1 MFNIKPPQ
9 TSYSSLEDVGKFN
22 MLWNISLVLVPIFI
36 TLCIIHIF
44 FSDPSWI
51 TSVLA
56 ATVAI
61 VNLIVL
67 KTSKKYRIISATTV
81 IFGVIICQA
90 VIFLVND
97 SMLISDL
104 MWCILVAF
112 FAFFVISVRVGTFVL
127 LLNLTGIVLF
137 LLNGSVN
144 DILSKGI
151 SIEEVDYRMIINVF
165 YVALALAYVISRMV
179 ATNKKMNKDYEDQMK
194 HKQILLKEI
203 HHRVKNNLQIVSS
216 LLRLQAAETEN
227 KIVEE
232 EFGEAIG
239 RIRSMALIHET
250 MYQND
255 DLATLD
261 IKSYL
266 TSLAQDISETIKSDT
281 VLEINI
287 GSEVNKV
294 DVKYV
299 VSLSLIFNELMTNS
313 IKHGFSNKEKGT
325 IDVKIINSGEIVT
338 FNYSDDGNWKQ
349 PISDTT
355 FGLELLETLTEQLD
369 GNLVR
374 TINNGTNY
382 TLSFDNKI
390 LLFENEV

>member
-1 MFNIKPPQ
+1 
-9 TSYSSLEDVGKFN
+9 
-22 MLWNISLVLVPIFI
+22 
-36 TLCIIHIF
+36 
-44 FSDPSWI
+44 
-51 TSVLA
+51 
-56 ATVAI
+56 
-61 VNLIVL
+61 
-67 KTSKKYRIISATTV
+67 
-81 IFGVIICQA
+81 
-90 VIFLVND
+90 
-97 SMLISDL
+97 
-104 MWCILVAF
+104 
-112 FAFFVISVRVGTFVL
+112 
-127 LLNLTGIVLF
+127 
-137 LLNGSVN
+137 
-144 DILSKGI
+144 
-151 SIEEVDYRMIINVF
+151 MIINVF

-266 TSLAQDISETIKSDT
+266 TSLAQDISDTIKSDT

-325 IDVKIINSGEIVT
+325 IDVKIINSGEKVT
-338 FNYSDDGNWKQ
+338 FSYSDDGNWKQ

-374 TINNGTNY
+374 TINNVTNY